1 MSRVDDRLVHNHLV
15 YDLVVVAG
23 GHGSR
28 LGGAVKADLS
38 LGGQRLLDRTL
49 AATTDARTRVLVGQ
63 GITVPDDVLTTLED
77 PPSGGP
83 AAGTSAGL
91 AAVTDPAPWTL
102 LLASDLVDTTEG
114 IRALLAAAAADPADA
129 DGICLSGHADHPQWL
144 FGIHRTSALQEA
156 VAALGTVRDRS
167 MKALLSS
174 LRLQTLTVA
183 PDTVADIDT
192 PRDLEAWQAREPQT
206 HTPREPKM
214 RDDAVTVARWRAWVE
229 MAAAAVDV
237 DPASVDIARIHTLT
251 KVIAHTYDR
260 PMAPV
265 GSYILGL
272 AVGAAA
278 ARGESADVAA
288 LQREIERTLDR
299 APRPEEE
306 S

>member
-1 MSRVDDRLVHNHLV
+1 MSLV

-23 GHGSR
+23 GSGSR
-28 LGGAVKADLS
+28 LGGAVKADLT

-49 AATTDARTRVLVGQ
+49 AATADARARVLVGQ
-63 GITVPDDVLTTLED
+63 GIEVPDDVVVTLED

-83 AAGTSAGL
+83 AAGTAAGL
-91 AAVTDPAPWTL
+91 AAVADPAPWTL
-102 LLASDLVDTTEG
+102 LLAGDLVDTAEG
-114 IRALLAAAAADPADA
+114 IRALVAAAAADPEDA

-144 FGIHRTSALQEA
+144 FGIHRSDALREA

-167 MKALLSS
+167 MKALLSP
-174 LRLQTLTVA
+174 LRLQTLTVD
-183 PDTVADIDT
+183 PDAVADIDT
-192 PRDLEAWQAREPQT
+192 PKDLETWQARQRAT
-206 HTPREPKM
+206 
-214 RDDAVTVARWRAWVE
+214 VTASSRIFGSRGVLVACGWRAWVE
-229 MAAAAVDV
+229 MASAAVDV
-237 DPASVDIARIHTLT
+237 DPSTVDIARIHTLT